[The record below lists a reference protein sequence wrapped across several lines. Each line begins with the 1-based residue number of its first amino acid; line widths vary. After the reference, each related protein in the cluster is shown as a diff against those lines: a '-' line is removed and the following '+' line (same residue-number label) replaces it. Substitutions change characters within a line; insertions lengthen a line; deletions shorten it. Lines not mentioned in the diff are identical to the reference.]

1 MNILVIALGSLLHVA
16 DVPSGCSTTDSLTV
30 RNAHA
35 LAYDED
41 HQMVMLFGGADERQ
55 VLADLWA
62 WNGKEWHCLA
72 DGGPRP
78 RTFPALVYD
87 GARHQLILVG
97 GNRVLFGTPQD
108 TMTFLDDMWAWDG
121 KAWHQIDTPTPSAR
135 AEASVAYDSHR
146 QRVVLFGGH
155 RTENG
160 ERIRLGDT
168 WEWDGQL
175 WEQRASDGPPPR
187 NGSAMAYD
195 SARKRIVLFGGSGA
209 SGETWEWDG
218 EAWERIMSA
227 ETEGRFNSALAYDTE
242 RQALIR
248 FGGWTGE
255 ERVGGTW
262 RYDGVRWT
270 KIAHDGPSPRNH
282 TSMTYDRGR
291 EVIVLFGGHD
301 GERIFGDTWEWDG
314 STWSR
319 RTGQAPRLRIDN
331 GH

>member
-1 MNILVIALGSLLHVA
+1 
-16 DVPSGCSTTDSLTV
+16 
-30 RNAHA
+30 
-35 LAYDED
+35 
-41 HQMVMLFGGADERQ
+41 
-55 VLADLWA
+55 
-62 WNGKEWHCLA
+62 
-72 DGGPRP
+72 
-78 RTFPALVYD
+78 
-87 GARHQLILVG
+87 
-97 GNRVLFGTPQD
+97 
-108 TMTFLDDMWAWDG
+108 MTFLDDMWAWDG

-187 NGSAMAYD
+187 N
-195 SARKRIVLFGGSGA
+195 
-209 SGETWEWDG
+209 
-218 EAWERIMSA
+218 
-227 ETEGRFNSALAYDTE
+227 
-242 RQALIR
+242 
-248 FGGWTGE
+248 
-255 ERVGGTW
+255 
-262 RYDGVRWT
+262 
-270 KIAHDGPSPRNH
+270 H